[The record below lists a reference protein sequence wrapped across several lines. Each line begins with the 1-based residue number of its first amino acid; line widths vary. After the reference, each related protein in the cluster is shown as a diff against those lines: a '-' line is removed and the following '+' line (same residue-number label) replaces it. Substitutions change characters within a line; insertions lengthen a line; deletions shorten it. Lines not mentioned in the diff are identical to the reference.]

1 MLAPLGDSETV
12 DGVFPACPAGIVS
25 LFLWGAVHPHSS
37 WRVLYSW
44 RSWWTDEPPHAF
56 LLFYQLLNI
65 AALAVLTYW
74 FLFEAP
80 ELGD

>member
-65 AALAVLTYW
+65 AALAVLTY
-74 FLFEAP
+74 
-80 ELGD
+80 